1 MTTPYIGTPA
11 AHVAG
16 IALPADDDEPTSTLF
31 ASPLADLADMIA
43 YTQLAAGVTLTSY
56 YIPLALA
63 GAPQGG
69 DAGQDPFVW
78 DTVIDGTGWV
88 QGSISGNLRMGFE
101 LDVPAGS
108 KITEIV
114 LTCKGTWNG
123 NVHGALP
130 AGMPQVEV
138 ISIDTAGASAVV
150 VAPVADTSVDVA
162 HYEASHLIV
171 LNPIAVTTL
180 ANIRYLVQV
189 VGENG
194 ANAVARA
201 LQIQCIAVVKV
212 QP

>member
-1 MTTPYIGTPA
+1 
-11 AHVAG
+11 
-16 IALPADDDEPTSTLF
+16 
-31 ASPLADLADMIA
+31 
-43 YTQLAAGVTLTSY
+43 
-56 YIPLALA
+56 
-63 GAPQGG
+63 
-69 DAGQDPFVW
+69 
-78 DTVIDGTGWV
+78 
-88 QGSISGNLRMGFE
+88 
-101 LDVPAGS
+101 
-108 KITEIV
+108 
-114 LTCKGTWNG
+114 
-123 NVHGALP
+123 
-130 AGMPQVEV
+130 MPQVEV